1 MGDLKTYLRT
11 HLQRTNPR
19 VPFEQDELEAAYR
32 NGTGLVPAGVAQV
45 MAELVA
51 EGWAVERDGGW
62 VAGPGVKKVKD
73 TQGSLFG

>member
-1 MGDLKTYLRT
+1 MNIKAYLRE

-32 NGTGLVPAGVAQV
+32 NGTGLVPAGVRQV

-51 EGWAVERDGGW
+51 EGWAVVRDGGW
-62 VAGPGVKKVKD
+62 VAGPGEKKAKD